1 MVVTLAAWLASL
13 QALLPPGRAFTRN
26 PDSTL
31 TKVLSAIAAMFL
43 AAQLWLEDLL
53 YQADPRNATTML
65 PRWEAFLGLPDKCTP
80 AGQSLAARQ
89 RAAYQRLL
97 ESGGQSRAYFI
108 DLAELLGEP
117 GVTITEFRAFTC
129 NSTCNDSLSGPNDLF
144 TWGSNIPH
152 APADL
157 RPFDCNSSCN
167 DALQIYTPSPIEC
180 AFNERKPAHT
190 DVFFTYTA

>member
-26 PDSTL
+26 ADSVM
-31 TKVLSAIAAMFL
+31 TKVLSAIAAMLL

-89 RAAYQRLL
+89 RSAYQRLL
-97 ESGGQSRAYFI
+97 EEGGQSRPYFI
-108 DLAELLGEP
+108 SLAELLGEP
-117 GVTITEFRAFTC
+117 GVTITEFQSFTC
-129 NSTCNDSLSGPNDLF
+129 NSACDDLLSGDGDIF
-144 TWGSNIPH
+144 AWRANIPH
-152 APADL
+152 AREDVHA
-157 RPFDCNSSCN
+157 FDCNSYCN
-167 DALQIYTPSPIEC
+167 DAMQIYTPSPIEC
-180 AFNERKPAHT
+180 AFNERRPAHT
-190 DVFFTYTA
+190 DVYFSYTG